1 MIKYP
6 IKLIIKTSEKNIDN
20 LQKTLSQLE
29 ELIKNNAQM
38 PLDPTI
44 EIVLN
49 DSRPTTVI

>member
-6 IKLIIKTSEKNIDN
+6 IKLIIKANEKDIEN

-38 PLDPTI
+38 SLDPTI

-49 DSRPTTVI
+49 DSQTSTVI